1 LTRVP
6 ANFDHPDTMATPPS
20 KIVGL
25 DALSVPERLLLF
37 CVASGTDPA
46 KAKITHRTIELLMIK
61 NLIRH
66 DDGGLVLT
74 DLGRAIL
81 DALLSGR
88 K

>member
-1 LTRVP
+1 VVK
-6 ANFDHPDTMATPPS
+6 TPP

-37 CVASGTDPA
+37 CVASGTNPA

-61 NLIRH
+61 GLIGH
-66 DDGGLVLT
+66 DNGGLVLT
-74 DLGRAIL
+74 DRGGVIL